1 MSFGAT
7 EAANLGVGLVTLG
20 AVTGIAAKE
29 AGNVDKQTGEGK
41 KKRKAR
47 SAMPKS
53 YTKARK
59 MAKPKQKKRRKSR
72 GLYGGYL

>member
-1 MSFGAT
+1 MSFGAGD
-7 EAANLGVGLVTLG
+7 AANLGVGLVTLG

-41 KKRKAR
+41 KRKSR
-47 SAMPKS
+47 SKSMPKS
-53 YTKARK
+53 YTKART
-59 MAKPKQKKRRKSR
+59 MTKPKKRRKSK